1 MMVASGDFVRWT
13 TEKGGY
19 LGRVISVTDSG
30 RHAVVTSSGGT
41 ETIEAS
47 GSTRVARVRVYVDN
61 EDGTYTSSDRTVMVR
76 TGMLRS
82 AKKPETKA
90 LSAKVKKTLAKK
102 AADHNKKVG
111 NVASKRTSA
120 RTLGAVFRRG
130 VGAYTS
136 NPGSV
141 RPTVTSADQ
150 WAYARVNS
158 FLYVLRN
165 GKFRGGK
172 HDTDLLP
179 KGHPQSSKGKSVEK
193 GPACRQAG
201 ESKREC
207 VSRKTD
213 EMIDEGMSPD
223 QAYAAAN
230 NMCDTPC
237 SEKGMPCDD
246 CIETKAPKTHFP
258 KRGEDKQVSLRN
270 SNYPLFPIG
279 YAKKLKADDP
289 DIWRKGGN
297 ILGNT
302 QFTRLSKV
310 VGQSGAVKTS
320 TDEKAVRLRE
330 AWAARH
336 LKDHR
341 LAGVVA
347 QVKWLVVGSRG
358 LSHMKQTINEAR
370 KKKGMDPI
378 DWDDEV

>member
-1 MMVASGDFVRWT
+1 M
-13 TEKGGY
+13 E
-19 LGRVISVTDSG
+19 
-30 RHAVVTSSGGT
+30 
-41 ETIEAS
+41 
-47 GSTRVARVRVYVDN
+47 N
-61 EDGTYTSSDRTVMVR
+61 
-76 TGMLRS
+76 
-82 AKKPETKA
+82 KA
-90 LSAKVKKTLAKK
+90 LSAAVKKALAKK
-102 AADHNKKVG
+102 AEDHNKKVG
-111 NVASKRTSA
+111 DVASKRTSA

-130 VGAYTS
+130 VGAYNT

-141 RPTVTSADQ
+141 RPSVTSADQ

-158 FLYVLRN
+158 FLYCLRN
-165 GKFRGGK
+165 GRFRSGK

-179 KGHPQSSKGKSVEK
+179 KGHPQSSKGKS
-193 GPACRQAG
+193 
-201 ESKREC
+201 
-207 VSRKTD
+207 
-213 EMIDEGMSPD
+213 IDGV
-223 QAYAAAN
+223 
-230 NMCDTPC
+230 
-237 SEKGMPCDD
+237 
-246 CIETKAPKTHFP
+246 ETKAPKTHFP